1 MAGYW
6 ERLGSLADLPEGAMK
21 PSKLDGQPVLMAR
34 MEGQVFVMANHCGH
48 MRTLLH
54 QGRLEGTTVTC
65 PLHGSQYDVE
75 TGKVLREAQLKRPL
89 RSADG
94 KPLEKLKTEPRRT
107 FDVRLEGDAI
117 FARIR

>member
-1 MAGYW
+1 
-6 ERLGSLADLPEGAMK
+6 
-21 PSKLDGQPVLMAR
+21 
-34 MEGQVFVMANHCGH
+34 VMANNCGH

-54 QGRLEGTTVTC
+54 QGTLDGKTVTC

-89 RSADG
+89 RSRVDG
-94 KPLEKLKTEPRRT
+94 RPLQKLPTQPRRT
-107 FDVRLEGDAI
+107 FDVRLQGDAI

>member
-1 MAGYW
+1 LGY
-6 ERLGSLADLPEGAMK
+6 LADLPEGTMK
-21 PSKLDGQPVLMAR
+21 PAKLEGLPVLMAR
-34 MEGQVFVMANHCGH
+34 VEGQVHVMAGMCGH

-54 QGRLEGTTVTC
+54 QGSLEGKTVTC

-89 RSADG
+89 RSQRDG
-94 KPLEKLKTEPRRT
+94 QPLEKVSTEPRRT
-107 FDVRLEGDAI
+107 YDVRLEGEAI